1 MPVNNQYSSVV
12 LVSKMVYKALF
23 DLLNQSSFNKV
34 PAVLV
39 ITGDMNKM
47 AEAYGGIRHDKE
59 VFLEA
64 GYTAQNIA
72 LQAESLKLGT
82 NVNTN
87 FDELKLRELITVL
100 STDTIINLMP
110 IGIPK

>member
-1 MPVNNQYSSVV
+1 
-12 LVSKMVYKALF
+12 
-23 DLLNQSSFNKV
+23 
-34 PAVLV
+34 
-39 ITGDMNKM
+39 MNKM

-100 STDTIINLMP
+100 STDTIISLMP

>member
-1 MPVNNQYSSVV
+1 M
-12 LVSKMVYKALF
+12 
-23 DLLNQSSFNKV
+23 
-34 PAVLV
+34 
-39 ITGDMNKM
+39 
-47 AEAYGGIRHDKE
+47 RHDKE